1 MFTLGSSLKFHLYS
15 QPTDM
20 RKSFDSLS
28 GLVQNEIGLSP
39 FSGDVYVFINK
50 SRNKIKLLHWSGSS
64 FVLYYKRLES
74 GTFEHPR
81 YDIQSGSYTLS
92 YSQIVMLVDGISIKN
107 IERKKHYGWLYN
119 RPESAVS

>member
-28 GLVQNEIGLSP
+28 GLVQNELGLSSI
-39 FSGDVYVFINK
+39 SGDVYVFINK
-50 SRNKIKLLHWSGSS
+50 SRNKIKLLHWAGSS

-81 YDIQSGSYTLS
+81 YDIQTGSYSLS

-107 IERKKHYGWLYN
+107 IEKKKHYARFYN
-119 RPESAVS
+119 RSESAVL

>member
-28 GLVQNEIGLSP
+28 GLVQNELGQSP
-39 FSGDVYVFINK
+39 VSGDVYVFINK
-50 SRNKIKLLHWSGSS
+50 SRNKIKLLHWAGSG

-81 YDIQSGSYTLS
+81 YDIKTGSYSLS
-92 YSQIVMLVDGISIKN
+92 YSQVVMLIDGISIKN
-107 IERKKHYGWLYN
+107 IERKKHFSRLYN
-119 RPESAVS
+119 SSGS

>member
-28 GLVQNEIGLSP
+28 GLVQNELGQSP
-39 FSGDVYVFINK
+39 VSGDVFVFINK
-50 SRNKIKLLHWSGSS
+50 TRNKVKLLHWVGSG

-81 YDIQSGSYTLS
+81 YDIKTGSYSLS
-92 YSQIVMLVDGISIKN
+92 YSQIVMLIDGISIKN
-107 IERKKHYGWLYN
+107 IEKKKHFSRLYN
-119 RPESAVS
+119 SSES

>member
-28 GLVQNEIGLSP
+28 GIVQTKLRQSVVN
-39 FSGDVYVFINK
+39 GDVYVFINK
-50 SRNKIKLLHWSGSS
+50 SRNKIKLLHWAGSG

-81 YDIQSGSYTLS
+81 YDIKTGSYLLN

-107 IERKKHYGWLYN
+107 IEKKKN
-119 RPESAVS
+119 FDRFNNTSKS

>member
-28 GLVQNEIGLSP
+28 GLIENELGQSP
-39 FSGDVYVFINK
+39 VNGDVYVFINR
-50 SRNKIKLLHWSGSS
+50 SRNKIKLLHWAGSS

-81 YDIQSGSYTLS
+81 YDIKSGSYSLS
-92 YSQIVMLVDGISIKN
+92 YSQIVMLIDGISIKN
-107 IERKKHYGWLYN
+107 LKIKKHFDGLYN
-119 RPESAVS
+119 NSGS